1 MSLTSKLA
9 KTTTRKLYRCT
20 AQQQRSHRSIQEAE
34 QLKLKPIFGANI
46 WYESS
51 YDKTHNCVFVKK
63 LSVQDLNTGREEQ
76 FIFDVKYLEQKPFKN
91 LWELVRAT
99 KNAFPSTN

>member
-1 MSLTSKLA
+1 MSIASKLA
-9 KTTTRKLYRCT
+9 KTTARKVFRCT

-51 YDKTHNCVFVKK
+51 YDKTHNCMFVEK

-76 FIFDVKYLEQKPFKN
+76 FIFDVQYLEQKPFKN
-91 LWELVRAT
+91 LCELVQAT
-99 KNAFPSTN
+99 KNAFAGTN